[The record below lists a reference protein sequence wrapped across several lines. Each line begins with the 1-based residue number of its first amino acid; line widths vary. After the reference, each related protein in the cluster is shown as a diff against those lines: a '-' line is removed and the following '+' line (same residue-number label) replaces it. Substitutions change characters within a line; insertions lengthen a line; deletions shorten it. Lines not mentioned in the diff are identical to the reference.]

1 MAARQKCLPD
11 RCDSTEIYVQMSASQ
26 EILESQV
33 NFLLNS
39 LQLSPE
45 CSEVAGPFL
54 CFYYFGLCDSS
65 GELYLPSAGECE
77 TITTQT
83 CAREFQIAV
92 GILGDTSTSLPQCN
106 TLLLSETDCNG
117 EYYSIPL
124 CFVHSFEPQ
133 VTTHARGQ
141 YYNALLRRVGTSSII
156 ASLILHRSMC

>member
-1 MAARQKCLPD
+1 MSALAARQKCVPD
-11 RCDSTEIYVQMSASQ
+11 RCGSTEIYVRMSANQ
-26 EILESQV
+26 KILESQV
-33 NFLLNS
+33 NLLLNS

-92 GILGDTSTSLPQCN
+92 SFLGNASLPQCN
-106 TLLLSETDCNG
+106 TLLPSETDCNG
-117 EYYSIPL
+117 EYYSIPMVYL
-124 CFVHSFEPQ
+124 
-133 VTTHARGQ
+133 GI
-141 YYNALLRRVGTSSII
+141 LLISNTI
-156 ASLILHRSMC
+156 LILHIYLLLS